1 MNDKQIK
8 YMNCNNDEIY
18 HIQVVPVSVVNSDW
32 FISVA
37 VVIYKKNL
45 SIKLMYSLIE
55 NGRPFPV
62 YSRKDFQLVPV
73 YSSEDFQL
81 VPVTMDVLSESDL
94 VLLSSTLS
102 SGCVSATGTSSSSVT
117 GGGVGGGGV
126 GSLGFGSSSSII
138 KQYVRC

>member
-32 FISVA
+32 FISVD
-37 VVIYKKNL
+37 VDIYKKNL
-45 SIKLMYSLIE
+45 SIKLMYSLRE
-55 NGRPFPV
+55 NVLPFPV

-73 YSSEDFQL
+73 TIDVSS
-81 VPVTMDVLSESDL
+81 VSDL

-102 SGCVSATGTSSSSVT
+102 SGCVSVPGTSSSSVT
-117 GGGVGGGGV
+117 GGGFGGGGV
-126 GSLGFGSSSSII
+126 GSLGFGSSFSII
-138 KQYVRC
+138 KQYFRC

>member
-32 FISVA
+32 FISVD
-37 VVIYKKNL
+37 VDIYKWFISVDVDIYKKNL
-45 SIKLMYSLIE
+45 SIKLMYSLRE
-55 NGRPFPV
+55 NVLPFPV

-73 YSSEDFQL
+73 TIDVSS
-81 VPVTMDVLSESDL
+81 VSDL

-102 SGCVSATGTSSSSVT
+102 SGCVSVTGTSSSSVT
-117 GGGVGGGGV
+117 GGGFGGGGV
-126 GSLGFGSSSSII
+126 GSLGFGSSFSII
-138 KQYVRC
+138 KQYFRC